1 MSPAARQGRVALAE
15 GLNALRREE
24 FADAVAH
31 LQAAEREAPTDAA
44 APAYLSGAY
53 LALGRPEEA
62 VAAVERALALQ
73 PNGFAPRLKAGEMAI
88 RLGDLRRAEAD
99 FLAAVRSAAPGSPEL
114 AVARQWLAISRQ
126 RLRRS
131 ISRGALLP
139 DASGLGRR
147 IAGALLPLV
156 RRQRRAVVRGDSS
169 KAASA
174 APPD

>member
-1 MSPAARQGRVALAE
+1 MSAPARPGRAALAA

-24 FADAVAH
+24 FADAIAH
-31 LQAAEREAPTDAA
+31 LEAAEREASADPA
-44 APAYLSGAY
+44 APAYLSGAF
-53 LALGRPEEA
+53 LALGRPDEA
-62 VAAVERALALQ
+62 AAAVERALALE
-73 PNGFAPRLKAGEMAI
+73 PDGFAPRLKAGELAL
-88 RLGDLRRAEAD
+88 RLGDLGRAEAD

-139 DASGLGRR
+139 DLRGLGRR
-147 IAGALLPLV
+147 LLGAVAPLLGRGQRAG
-156 RRQRRAVVRGDSS
+156 GTSE
-169 KAASA
+169 AAAA